1 MLSRSKFPTWLAWMY
16 CMTNVGSFKLSS
28 ISLNTTGPDA
38 GNMSEEDQ
46 NVSEVLA
53 KTIVGEMKDFGYMPD
68 PEDKGDK
75 GGAIGEL
82 GKSLEFLMLK
92 VAQLETLAELQQT
105 ELGMAQKEL
114 GEQRALIEKLQK
126 KVDPD
131 EAGVSMAQKQKS
143 SEERVQEAHDVLKR
157 VVQKHA
163 HQRDHREYHPEAHK
177 KPKQAAHADEEEEEL
192 EEEEVSEGIS
202 PGQWPRSLLQKRE
215 GLIPGVPIPGLRR
228 RIEKKIEKGIKEGVK
243 YVHKGVDKAVKTLDG
258 TGLTGGALTEA
269 YKAAKKAGNAAK
281 FVANTAISTVEMAVS
296 ILTAGFDDWDASCSN
311 AAPSLGMRGR
321 KLEINF
327 GRQHCKV
334 SLMNQKMTLYDFN
347 WGKKT
352 VNLPALPDK
361 VQKVADGRIQ
371 DLLPSQMKILYH
383 IGWELKDTCRGT
395 PNHKHVTA
403 CLARSLTKVGKL
415 MHFLPDPVQ
424 KVANGKVLDLLPDK
438 LKKVANGKLF
448 DLLPD
453 QLRILFHLGW
463 ELWHSCKGNHN
474 HVEVTKCLA
483 RSLAKFSPPL
493 DFLPDPLKKVAS

>member
-1 MLSRSKFPTWLAWMY
+1 
-16 CMTNVGSFKLSS
+16 
-28 ISLNTTGPDA
+28 
-38 GNMSEEDQ
+38 
-46 NVSEVLA
+46 
-53 KTIVGEMKDFGYMPD
+53 MPD

-215 GLIPGVPIPGLRR
+215 GLIPGVKIPGLRR

-243 YVHKGVDKAVKTLDG
+243 YVHKGVDKAVKTWG
-258 TGLTGGALTEA
+258 VCQ
-269 YKAAKKAGNAAK
+269 KIPAAEDSK
-281 FVANTAISTVEMAVS
+281 
-296 ILTAGFDDWDASCSN
+296 
-311 AAPSLGMRGR
+311 
-321 KLEINF
+321 
-327 GRQHCKV
+327 
-334 SLMNQKMTLYDFN
+334 
-347 WGKKT
+347 
-352 VNLPALPDK
+352 
-361 VQKVADGRIQ
+361 
-371 DLLPSQMKILYH
+371 
-383 IGWELKDTCRGT
+383 
-395 PNHKHVTA
+395 
-403 CLARSLTKVGKL
+403 
-415 MHFLPDPVQ
+415 
-424 KVANGKVLDLLPDK
+424 
-438 LKKVANGKLF
+438 
-448 DLLPD
+448 
-453 QLRILFHLGW
+453 
-463 ELWHSCKGNHN
+463 
-474 HVEVTKCLA
+474 
-483 RSLAKFSPPL
+483 
-493 DFLPDPLKKVAS
+493 